1 MSRHGLDSGKAIT
14 DCLHKI
20 GTEVANIFQWF
31 GELTDKSFGKVAPT
45 GEDALALIVKEPA
58 GVVGLVLPW
67 NFPLLMASWN
77 LAPALAAGRSCIVKP
92 AEQTPLTTF
101 RLAELAQESGVPDG
115 VLNVLPGLSETTG
128 QAQAVTMTMTMT
140 MTMTLISFRSQAQL
154 KLAATSSDMSARAIS
169 WSLAFKCAV
178 RARSLFSTML
188 I

>member
-1 MSRHGLDSGKAIT
+1 MSRHSLDSGKAIT
-14 DCLHKI
+14 DSLHEI
-20 GTEVANIFQWF
+20 GTEVANNFQWF

-67 NFPLLMASWN
+67 NFPLLMASWK

-92 AEQTPLTTF
+92 AEQTPLTAF

-128 QAQAVTMTMTMT
+128 QAQAVTMTMT